1 VSRPWL
7 ALVLVLFCLP
17 LFANLRGLDLETDE
31 AIYSFAVDRILADA
45 EWLRPKSSPSET
57 AVFLEKPPL
66 KFWIVAAPI
75 RAGLLPHD
83 EFGLRFW
90 DALFA
95 AVAFVYVFATGSLL
109 AGPVCGAV
117 AVTMLFV
124 HAPLLLVHGVRTN
137 NMESALVLCY
147 CGGVYHYLAWA
158 RPSTRRKAHALATA
172 GYFSLGFLTKFVAA
186 LFLPV
191 IVLIVTLLFRSL
203 RVRLAAEWRLWA
215 LACAFAAL
223 LVIPWFA
230 FAFLAFGT
238 LVWNTMFAA
247 HVYERLTTS
256 LNPLHVEPWSYYV
269 VTMWREFERAG
280 VQWLAVAGLAILV
293 VQSVRRRWPEGA
305 AVCLWAVVPLGLM
318 SIGSSKLYHYAYPF
332 IPPVALAAAYPIGLT
347 ALLGPVVV
355 RKLLDRLDDA
365 IARRLPGMRALAER
379 GWVRGGAAAL
389 IVGAVAVIVWTVV
402 AGQARLSAGHT
413 VLFRSTGLLRPLTV
427 LGVASVVARRQR
439 AASVLLVAMVL
450 LWLMPHAAYREILHR
465 LGDERHPLRDAAEC
479 VRRVQAALP
488 ADARHGLYVD
498 GDGSMWH
505 PINYY
510 FRRVQPWTH
519 QPEPSAER
527 LARYVNEP
535 GDYRP
540 SLVQETRYRAYAP
553 ALRTAVDARASVS
566 PPMIG
571 LHEYVLLLPGPYR
584 VCSPESRLQ
593 PLH

>member
-17 LFANLRGLDLETDE
+17 LFANLRGLDLDTDE
-31 AIYSFAVDRILADA
+31 AIYSFAVDRILADG
-45 EWLRPKSSPSET
+45 EWLRPKSSPSDT

-75 RAGLLPHD
+75 QAGLLPHD
-83 EFGLRFW
+83 ELGLRFW

-95 AVAFVYVFATGSLL
+95 AVAFLYVFATGSLL

-117 AVTMLFV
+117 AVLILFV

-158 RPSTRRKAHALATA
+158 RQSGRRVAHALAA
-172 GYFSLGFLTKFVAA
+172 ACYFSLGFLTKFVAA
-186 LFLPV
+186 LFYPL
-191 IVLIVTLLFRSL
+191 IVLIATLLFRSL
-203 RVRLAAEWRLWA
+203 RARLVSEWRLWA
-215 LACAFAAL
+215 LACAVVAL

-238 LVWNTMFAA
+238 LVWDTMFAV

-256 LNPLHVEPWSYYV
+256 LNPQHVEPWNYYAIS
-269 VTMWREFERAG
+269 MWREFERAG
-280 VQWLAVAGLAILV
+280 VQWLVAAGLVILV
-293 VQSVRRRWPEGA
+293 VQSIRRRWPEGA
-305 AVCLWAVVPLGLM
+305 IVCLWAAVPLALM

-332 IPPVALAAAYPIGLT
+332 IPPFALAAAYPVGLA
-347 ALLGPVVV
+347 ALLGPVIV
-355 RKLLDRLDDA
+355 RKILDRLDDVVA
-365 IARRLPGMRALAER
+365 QRLPAARAIAER
-379 GWVRGGAAAL
+379 GWVRAAAA
-389 IVGAVAVIVWTVV
+389 AVAAAGVVVIVWTVV
-402 AGQARLSAGHT
+402 AGHVRLSVGRT
-413 VLFRSTGLLRPLTV
+413 VLFRSTGLLRPLAV
-427 LGVASVVARRQR
+427 ILLASLVARRTR
-439 AASVLLVAMVL
+439 TASVLLVAMTL
-450 LWLMPHAAYREILHR
+450 LWIMPHSAYRDMLMR
-465 LGDERHPLRDAAEC
+465 LGDERHPLRDAADC
-479 VRRVQAALP
+479 VRRVQAELP
-488 ADARHGLYVD
+488 SDARHGLYVD

-510 FRRVQPWTH
+510 FRRVQPWTQ
-519 QPEPSAER
+519 QPQASAER
-527 LARYVNEP
+527 LVRYINEP

-553 ALRTAVDARASVS
+553 TLRTGASVS

-571 LHEYVLLLPGPYR
+571 LDEYVLLLPGPYR
-584 VCSPESRLQ
+584 GCSPESRLQ
-593 PLH
+593 PLL

>member
-1 VSRPWL
+1 
-7 ALVLVLFCLP
+7 
-17 LFANLRGLDLETDE
+17 
-31 AIYSFAVDRILADA
+31 
-45 EWLRPKSSPSET
+45 
-57 AVFLEKPPL
+57 
-66 KFWIVAAPI
+66 
-75 RAGLLPHD
+75 
-83 EFGLRFW
+83 
-90 DALFA
+90 
-95 AVAFVYVFATGSLL
+95 
-109 AGPVCGAV
+109 
-117 AVTMLFV
+117 
-124 HAPLLLVHGVRTN
+124 
-137 NMESALVLCY
+137 
-147 CGGVYHYLAWA
+147 
-158 RPSTRRKAHALATA
+158 
-172 GYFSLGFLTKFVAA
+172 
-186 LFLPV
+186 
-191 IVLIVTLLFRSL
+191 
-203 RVRLAAEWRLWA
+203 
-215 LACAFAAL
+215 
-223 LVIPWFA
+223 
-230 FAFLAFGT
+230 
-238 LVWNTMFAA
+238 
-247 HVYERLTTS
+247 
-256 LNPLHVEPWSYYV
+256 
-269 VTMWREFERAG
+269 
-280 VQWLAVAGLAILV
+280 
-293 VQSVRRRWPEGA
+293 
-305 AVCLWAVVPLGLM
+305 
-318 SIGSSKLYHYAYPF
+318 
-332 IPPVALAAAYPIGLT
+332 
-347 ALLGPVVV
+347 
-355 RKLLDRLDDA
+355 
-365 IARRLPGMRALAER
+365 
-379 GWVRGGAAAL
+379 L

-510 FRRVQPWTH
+510 FQRVQPWTQ